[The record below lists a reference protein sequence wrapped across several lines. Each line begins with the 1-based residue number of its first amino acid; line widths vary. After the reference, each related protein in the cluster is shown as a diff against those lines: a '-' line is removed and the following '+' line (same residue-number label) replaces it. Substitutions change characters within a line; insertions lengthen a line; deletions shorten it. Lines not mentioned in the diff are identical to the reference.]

1 MNPVGAAVKEER
13 LGMGRPF
20 IVASVY
26 CLADLLGKTDD
37 FDEALDLSE

>member
-1 MNPVGAAVKEER
+1 MKEEK
-13 LGMGRPF
+13 LGMGRPL

-26 CLADLLGKTDD
+26 CLADLLGETDD